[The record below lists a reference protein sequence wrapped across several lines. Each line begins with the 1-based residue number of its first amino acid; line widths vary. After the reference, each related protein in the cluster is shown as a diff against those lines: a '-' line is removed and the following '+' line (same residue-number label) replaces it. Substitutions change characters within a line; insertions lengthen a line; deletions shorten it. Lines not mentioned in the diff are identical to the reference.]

1 MYAEK
6 VNEGKATQK
15 VLYRLSWDLKELET
29 LLSNGKQLMVNV
41 VAAVEKLDDDEVD
54 VISENVAASLAN
66 MKVELSGFIK
76 FLSKHQRKAA
86 THIWV
91 VMISP
96 EDRRSKP
103 YALPVQCIPYRN
115 ITAAKGR
122 QIIDSLLKEM
132 KARDMS
138 VAGEFIIE
146 V

>member
-96 EDRRSKP
+96 ESKP
-103 YALPVQCIPYRN
+103 CALPVQCIPYRN